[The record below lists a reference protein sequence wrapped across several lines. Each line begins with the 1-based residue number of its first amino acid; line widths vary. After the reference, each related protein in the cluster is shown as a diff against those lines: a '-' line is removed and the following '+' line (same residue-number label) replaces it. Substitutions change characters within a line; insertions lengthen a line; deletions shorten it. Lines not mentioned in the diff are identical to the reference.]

1 MYRKTKVNVNSLSRK
16 ESKKLKKI
24 RETKVRQE
32 TDLTLR
38 EYQTK
43 ESVMRKR
50 LRLRDEFFR
59 ELPHVEKN

>member
-16 ESKKLKKI
+16 ESKKLRKI
-24 RETKVRQE
+24 RETKVRQK

-43 ESVMRKR
+43 ESVMWN
-50 LRLRDEFFR
+50 EYFR
-59 ELPHVEKN
+59 GLPPVEEN